1 MYVNMADSPPVLQYD
16 SADLNLKH
24 SSRSSLVLLSLILI
38 SLLILILEASLHST
52 SESSLISF
60 TSSFQSPSPSSSVR
74 ALFQAFEIMIPLT
87 YPVYYIYCHNEIDP
101 VAGMKMFLVTIGL
114 YVGSNFFKIVYAR
127 PQTFWLSEELEGW
140 NCRPRWSCPSEFSTV
155 TLGSLIYLTFHIAHF
170 KDMKNRTRELYGII
184 AGMIVLVLFVALVE
198 IIQGFVSY
206 FEILVSWAFGVM
218 SVAGLLLFD
227 RQVTRFIYTTL
238 LNPMRRLGIWGIGL
252 LIFICVSVL
261 LNEFRDPEMKN
272 SWEDRLN
279 DACDYDLP
287 DNVTRAVTKTSF
299 VELCYCIAI
308 FSAMLGMT
316 GSHNIVKKDWWK
328 TLNKKYAVVRFLLC
342 LLYFYIG
349 YALVW
354 VVKGVRGSSSV
365 SNLSDQMSDSSDFLR
380 YILEDEQGYI
390 AYIYGLVVNF
400 PVGFIFT
407 FIFPVIYDILKK
419 KPSRRQ
425 EDQPTSPPADPLV
438 DPEALIVPEDETSPP
453 RASLLPSIIPIN
465 SVEDLNSIN
474 SKS

>member
-1 MYVNMADSPPVLQYD
+1 MYVNMADSSPVLRYD

-24 SSRSSLVLLSLILI
+24 SSCSLFLLISLILI
-38 SLLILILEASLHST
+38 SLLILILEAFLYST

-60 TSSFQSPSPSSSVR
+60 TSSFQSSPNSSLQ

-101 VAGMKMFLVTIGL
+101 VAGMKMFVVTIGL

-127 PQTFWLSEELEGW
+127 PQTFWLSGEVEGW

-155 TLGSLIYLTFHIAHF
+155 TVGSLIYLTFHIAHL
-170 KDMKNRTRELYGII
+170 KGMKNRTRELYGII
-184 AGMIVLVLFVALVE
+184 AGMVIFVLFVALVE

-227 RQVTRFIYTTL
+227 KQITRFIYTTL
-238 LNPMRRLGIWGIGL
+238 VHPLRRLGIWAIGL

-272 SWEDRLN
+272 SWEERLN
-279 DACDYDLP
+279 DACDYNLP
-287 DNVTRAVTKTSF
+287 DNVTRAITKSSF
-299 VELCYCIAI
+299 VELCYCIEI
-308 FSAMLGMT
+308 FSAMLGMVV
-316 GSHNIVKKDWWK
+316 SHNIVKKDWWRN
-328 TLNKKYAVVRFLLC
+328 LSRKYAVVRFLLC

-380 YILEDEQGYI
+380 YILKDEQGYI

-407 FIFPVIYDILKK
+407 FVFPVIYDIIKK
-419 KPSRRQ
+419 KPRRSQ
-425 EDQPTSPPADPLV
+425 EDQPTSPPVDAPI
-438 DPEALIVPEDETSPP
+438 DPEALIVREDETSPP
-453 RASLLPSIIPIN
+453 QASPNHSVIPIN
-465 SVEDLNSIN
+465 SVEDLNSLN